1 MQFLSERKRY
11 EFINNNKIATIQNL
25 IFIFLMKKNNKV
37 IDEKKYPTK
46 YVVDT
51 LLSKIITS
59 IESNNKNK
67 ILILFSFT
75 KINKQEKKTAIEPIA
90 K

>member
-1 MQFLSERKRY
+1 
-11 EFINNNKIATIQNL
+11 
-25 IFIFLMKKNNKV
+25 MKKNNKV

-46 YVVDT
+46 YVVDKLFNT
-51 LLSKIITS
+51 IIIS
-59 IESNNKNK
+59 IKNNNKNK
-67 ILILFSFT
+67 ILTLFSFT